1 MSMGTL
7 GKEFETITAVATA
20 SGQAGIGV
28 IRVSGPLAPQIAQ
41 TVVGQCPPPR
51 KAYYGLFRD
60 EDGEIIDEGLVL
72 YFPAPHSFTGEDVVE
87 FQGHGGQ
94 IILECLLQRII
105 RCGARLAR
113 PGEFSERA
121 FLNDK
126 LDLAQAE
133 AIADLI
139 AANSEQAARSAMRS
153 LQGEF
158 SEAVQIL
165 VEQLIALR
173 MFVEAAID
181 FPEEE
186 IDFLSDTRITQQLS
200 TIKEQL
206 SALTHKAQQGVILRD
221 GIKLALAGSPNVGKS
236 SLLNRLTGEDTAI
249 VTPVP
254 GTTRDLLRAEI
265 SIEGVRFQLVDT
277 AGLRE
282 SQDIVEQEGIRRAE
296 NEIKQADLM
305 LLVIDHS
312 QPSDFDDSFSAVI
325 EKFSARKRLI
335 IVRNKIDVTFEE
347 PAISEQDDAV
357 SVMVSA
363 KTGAGMDFLQK
374 TILATVG
381 YQSTHE
387 GTFSARRRH
396 LLALESATEHL
407 KIGAA
412 HLSED
417 RAGELLAEELRL
429 AQNSLNE
436 ITGDFRADD
445 LLGKIFTTFCIGK

>member
-1 MSMGTL
+1 MG
-7 GKEFETITAVATA
+7 FSVETIAAQATG

-28 IRVSGPLAPQIAQ
+28 IRVSGPLAPKIAE
-41 TVVGQCPPPR
+41 TIVGQLPQPR
-51 KAYYGLFRD
+51 RAHYGLFRD
-60 EDGEIIDEGLVL
+60 EVGEVIDEGLVL

-94 IILECLLQRII
+94 VILECLLQRII
-105 RCGARLAR
+105 GCGARLAR

-158 SEAVQIL
+158 SQAVHSL

-173 MFVEAAID
+173 LFVEAAID

-186 IDFLSDTRITQQLS
+186 IDFLSDHRVS
-200 TIKEQL
+200 EQL
-206 SALTHKAQQGVILRD
+206 MQIKKALAELTRKAQQGVILRD
-221 GIKLALAGSPNVGKS
+221 GVKLALAGLPNVGKS

-249 VTPVP
+249 VTAVP
-254 GTTRDLLRAEI
+254 GTTRDLLRADI
-265 SIEGVRFQLVDT
+265 TIEGVRFQLVDT

-282 SQDIVEQEGIRRAE
+282 SDDVVEQEGVRRAE
-296 NEIKQADLM
+296 NEINQADVLI
-305 LLVIDHS
+305 LVLDHS
-312 QPSDFDDSFSAVI
+312 QSQDFDDKFSVMI
-325 EKFSARKRLI
+325 EKFIERRRLI
-335 IVRNKIDVTFEE
+335 VVRNKIDVTADNPTVIENND
-347 PAISEQDDAV
+347 AITV
-357 SVMVSA
+357 LISA
-363 KTGAGMDFLQK
+363 KTGAGLDLLKQK
-374 TILATVG
+374 LLHLVG
-381 YQSTHE
+381 YQSATE

-396 LLALESATEHL
+396 LLALSTASDHL
-407 KIGAA
+407 ERGVLQ
-412 HLSED
+412 LSEH

-429 AQNSLNE
+429 TQNVLSE
-436 ITGDFRADD
+436 ITGEFRADD
-445 LLGKIFTTFCIGK
+445 LLGKIFSTFCIGK

>member
-1 MSMGTL
+1 MS
-7 GKEFETITAVATA
+7 FNVETIAARATG

-28 IRVSGPLAPQIAQ
+28 IRVSGPLAPKIAM
-41 TVVGQCPPPR
+41 TIVGQLPQPR
-51 KAYYGLFRD
+51 RAHYGRFCD
-60 EDGEIIDEGLVL
+60 EAGEVIDEGLLL
-72 YFPAPHSFTGEDVVE
+72 YFPAPHSFTGEEVIE

-94 IILECLLQRII
+94 VIMECLLQRII

-158 SEAVQIL
+158 SQAVHAL

-173 MFVEAAID
+173 LFVEAAID

-186 IDFLSDTRITQQLS
+186 IDFLSDNRVS
-200 TIKEQL
+200 EQL
-206 SALTHKAQQGVILRD
+206 IQIKLGLADLTYKAQQGVILRD
-221 GIKLALAGSPNVGKS
+221 GVKLALAGLPNVGKS

-254 GTTRDLLRAEI
+254 GTTRDLLRADI

-282 SQDIVEQEGIRRAE
+282 SDDVVEQEGVRRAE
-296 NEIKQADLM
+296 NEINQADVLI
-305 LLVIDHS
+305 LVLDHS
-312 QPSDFDDSFSAVI
+312 QPHDFDDKYSAMI
-325 EKFSARKRLI
+325 EKFIERRRLI
-335 IVRNKIDVTFEE
+335 IVRNKIDVTADK
-347 PAISEQDDAV
+347 P
-357 SVMVSA
+357 SVIENSDVMSVLMSA
-363 KTGAGMDFLQK
+363 KTGAGFDLLKQK
-374 TILATVG
+374 LLDLVG
-381 YQSTHE
+381 YQSAGE

-396 LLALESATEHL
+396 LLALSMAAKHL
-407 KIGAA
+407 ERGVLQ
-412 HLSED
+412 LSEH

-429 AQNSLNE
+429 TQNVLSE
-436 ITGDFRADD
+436 ITGEFRADD
-445 LLGKIFTTFCIGK
+445 LLGKIFSTFCIGK